1 MSEETPI
8 NVTVAWSPG
17 PREVREIQ
25 LALPAGATLA
35 EALQAAGVA
44 MPQDATAIGVWG
56 RKSTPARLLKDGD
69 RVEVYRPLRVDPK
82 IARRERFAQ
91 QGSKRAGLFA
101 ERRPGAKPGY

>member
-1 MSEETPI
+1 MTGQTTI
-8 NVTVAWSPG
+8 TVTVAWSPG
-17 PREVREIQ
+17 PRVVKEAQ
-25 LALPAGATLA
+25 LVLPADATVA
-35 EALQAAGVA
+35 EALQAAGVP
-44 MPQDATAIGVWG
+44 MPQDPAAIGVWG
-56 RKSTPARLLKDGD
+56 RKSMPSRPLKDGD